1 MYHYHVVCISIIT
14 HSREARVPVGELEKE
29 SGEFLGDFD
38 YEGKVR
44 KGKVRLEVFP
54 KGKAPVL
61 KQFIFQLQDCSVV
74 RDLQIIAG
82 VRIGCSFG
90 AQRYE
95 LQISKRV
102 FACLAKYLN
111 LSCFFKSEVQLTS

>member
-1 MYHYHVVCISIIT
+1 MFK
-14 HSREARVPVGELEKE
+14 P
-29 SGEFLGDFD
+29 
-38 YEGKVR
+38 
-44 KGKVRLEVFP
+44 
-54 KGKAPVL
+54 
-61 KQFIFQLQDCSVV
+61 FIFQLIDCSVV

-111 LSCFFKSEVQLTS
+111 LSSFFESEVQLTS